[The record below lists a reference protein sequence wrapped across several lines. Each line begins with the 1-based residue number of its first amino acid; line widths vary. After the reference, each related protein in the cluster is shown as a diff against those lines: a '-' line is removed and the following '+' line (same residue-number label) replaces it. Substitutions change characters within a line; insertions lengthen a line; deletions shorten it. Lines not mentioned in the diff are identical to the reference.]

1 VTPQGGGEVMVKQ
14 ATTIYDTI
22 YLHDE
27 DGDVT
32 WCQDRLADDDL
43 EYRLV
48 GQRVVPASEVMHDNG
63 D

>member
-1 VTPQGGGEVMVKQ
+1 MVKQ
-14 ATTIYDTI
+14 AMTIYDTI

-48 GQRVVPASEVMHDNG
+48 GQRVVVPRLPEGDNG
-63 D
+63 L